1 MFPAWGLEIAIIPE
15 SYELYI
21 KWIILD
27 NFLKIT
33 KNPHRYNKISWL
45 MYEDEAELLRKSGPR
60 FAYIHSNVGEWHPW
74 RDLLWRK
81 IFQKTA
87 KCWM

>member
-1 MFPAWGLEIAIIPE
+1 M
-15 SYELYI
+15 YI

-60 FAYIHSNVGEWHPW
+60 FAYIHSTVGE
-74 RDLLWRK
+74 
-81 IFQKTA
+81 
-87 KCWM
+87 